1 MKDYYRPIT
10 CVDALT
16 SSEQLAGGWTRF
28 ASAERITRDGSQIV
42 PISEIPAA
50 WMERLTAP
58 RAPFGSVDMSTPQ
71 VMGILNVTP
80 DSFSDG
86 GRFRDFTTA
95 MAQARAMQSHG
106 ASIIDVGGESTRPG
120 AEEVPVDE
128 EIARVVPIIS
138 ELRSQSDIAIS
149 VDTRKSAVGAAAIT
163 AGASI
168 INDVSAF
175 EWDATLADVTATSGL
190 LVCLMH
196 AQGDPQTMQADPKY
210 DHVLLD
216 VYDYLERRVAFAES
230 KGIPRSR
237 IMVDPGIG
245 FGKTVQHNISL
256 IRGISLF
263 HGLGC
268 PILLGVS
275 RKRFIGVIG
284 GADSA
289 TERLGGSVS
298 VALWGVTQGVQ
309 VVRVHD
315 TFETVQAIKLQQAIL
330 GQ

>member
-1 MKDYYRPIT
+1 MEYYRPIV
-10 CVDALT
+10 CDDWLKGA
-16 SSEQLAGGWTRF
+16 ERLAGGWAYF
-28 ASAERITRDGSQIV
+28 ASAERINRGGQEIV
-42 PISEIPAA
+42 ALSEVPHH
-50 WMERLTAP
+50 WMERFTSERLP
-58 RAPFGSVDMSTPQ
+58 LGNVSMSAPQ
-71 VMGILNVTP
+71 VMGVLNVTP

-86 GRFRDFTTA
+86 GRFNDFSAA
-95 MAQARAMQSHG
+95 MAQARLMETHG

-120 AEEVPVDE
+120 AEEVPVAE
-128 EIARVVPIIS
+128 EIARTAPVIA
-138 ELRSQSDIAIS
+138 ELRAQSDVSIS
-149 VDTRKSAVGAAAIT
+149 VDTRKAPVAEAAIA

-175 EWDATLADVTATSGL
+175 SWDPALADVTADAGL
-190 LVCLMH
+190 PVCLMH
-196 AQGDPQTMQADPKY
+196 AQGDPQTMQANPQY
-210 DHVLLD
+210 DNVLLD
-216 VYDYLERRVAFAES
+216 VYDYLEERVRFAES
-230 KGIPRSR
+230 KGIARSR

-275 RKRFIGVIG
+275 RKRFIGSIG
-284 GADSA
+284 GAETASDRMA
-289 TERLGGSVS
+289 GSVS
-298 VALWGVTQGVQ
+298 VALWGVSQGVQ
-309 VVRVHD
+309 VTRVHD

>member
-1 MKDYYRPIT
+1 MSEYYRPIP
-10 CVDALT
+10 CVDPIKGA
-16 SSEQLAGGWTRF
+16 EQLAGGWAKF
-28 ASAERITRDGSQIV
+28 ASAERITRDGSEIV
-42 PISEIPAA
+42 PLTEVPSS
-50 WMERLTAP
+50 WMERLTSD
-58 RAPFGSVDMSTPQ
+58 RASLGQVSMAAPQ

-86 GRFRDFTTA
+86 GRFRDFSTA
-95 MAQARAMQSHG
+95 MEQARAMHSHG
-106 ASIIDVGGESTRPG
+106 ASIIDIGGESTRPG
-120 AEEVPVDE
+120 AAEVPSDE
-128 EIARVVPIIS
+128 EIARVTPVIA
-138 ELRSQSDIAIS
+138 ELRSQSEIAIS
-149 VDTRKSAVGAAAIT
+149 VDTRKAPVAEAAIA

-175 EWDATLADVTATSGL
+175 EWDQGLGDVVAKSGL
-190 LVCLMH
+190 PVCLMH

-210 DHVLLD
+210 DNVLLD
-216 VYDYLERRVAFAES
+216 VYDYLESRVAFAES
-230 KGIPRSR
+230 KGIPRHQ

-284 GADSA
+284 DAGVA
-289 TERLGGSVS
+289 TDRLGGSVA

-309 VVRVHD
+309 VLRVHD

>member
-1 MKDYYRPIT
+1 MTEYYRPIT
-10 CVDALT
+10 CNDAPRNA
-16 SSEQLAGGWTRF
+16 EQLAGGWTKF
-28 ASAERITRDGSQIV
+28 ASAQRITREGSEIV
-42 PISEIPAA
+42 PLCEVPHK
-50 WMERLTAP
+50 WLERLTAK
-58 RAPFGSVDMSTPQ
+58 REPFASVSMSAPQ

-86 GRFRDFTTA
+86 GRFDDFSAA
-95 MAQARAMQSHG
+95 MGQARAMQSHG
-106 ASIIDVGGESTRPG
+106 ASIIDIGGESTRPG
-120 AEEVPVDE
+120 AAEVPIED
-128 EIARVVPIIS
+128 EIARVGPVIA
-138 ELRSQSDIAIS
+138 ELRAQSDIAIS
-149 VDTRKSAVGAAAIT
+149 VDTRKSAVAEAAISS
-163 AGASI
+163 GASI

-175 EWDATLADVTATSGL
+175 EWDARLVDVTAQSGL
-190 LVCLMH
+190 PVCLMH
-196 AQGDPQTMQADPKY
+196 AKGDPQTMQTDPQY
-210 DHVLLD
+210 DNVLLD
-216 VYDYLERRVAFAES
+216 VYDYLESRVEFAVR
-230 KGIPRSR
+230 KGIPRSQ

-284 GADSA
+284 GADVA
-289 TERLGGSVS
+289 ADRMGGSVS

-309 VVRVHD
+309 VLRVHD